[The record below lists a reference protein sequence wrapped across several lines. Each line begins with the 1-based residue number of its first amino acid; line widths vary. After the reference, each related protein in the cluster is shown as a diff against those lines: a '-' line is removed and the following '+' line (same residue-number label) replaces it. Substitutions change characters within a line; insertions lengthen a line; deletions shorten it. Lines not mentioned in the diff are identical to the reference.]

1 MAPPTGLEV
10 AQQASSDHKAKN
22 MEKLEADI
30 QGKLKLIKFTLGK
43 TNEVLESNSAL
54 AINRHRDALNTLVG
68 SIDQLKLQVLE
79 EMFKNSET
87 EEVIATWTAGIET
100 QVAEVDT
107 KVTYLNEQLTRI
119 KAEEDHKAKESE
131 KILKTKER
139 EEQLEFERTQL
150 KKKIE
155 FELKIKE
162 CKKNHAAKGSEIKT
176 SEAQH
181 RKLPK
186 LIITKFKGSH
196 TDWLPFW
203 NIFEAEIDKCS
214 DLKDL
219 VEPKVRGSFEL
230 MNILYF
236 TRPHKHFALNFL
248 SCLNKGYD
256 DDEGYERAK
265 NVIIISME
273 KYQR

>member
-1 MAPPTGLEV
+1 M
-10 AQQASSDHKAKN
+10 
-22 MEKLEADI
+22 
-30 QGKLKLIKFTLGK
+30 
-43 TNEVLESNSAL
+43 
-54 AINRHRDALNTLVG
+54 
-68 SIDQLKLQVLE
+68 
-79 EMFKNSET
+79 
-87 EEVIATWTAGIET
+87 
-100 QVAEVDT
+100 
-107 KVTYLNEQLTRI
+107 
-119 KAEEDHKAKESE
+119 
-131 KILKTKER
+131 
-139 EEQLEFERTQL
+139 
-150 KKKIE
+150 
-155 FELKIKE
+155 KIKE
-162 CKKNHAAKGSEIKT
+162 CKKNHATKASEVKT

-181 RKLPK
+181 TKLPK

-256 DDEGYERAK
+256 DEEGYERAK
-265 NVIIISME
+265 NVIISKYGKISEVVNAYVQNIMALPITSGTNPGKIHQFYE
-273 KYQR
+273 KLLFSVRALKTLGKLKDVNGYVRMSIEKLEGIRGDLVTTDDD